1 MTVTREVKLKDFE
14 FWGGAKQFTDLLT
27 AAELTIIESCFDDDT
42 PKSETEIND
51 FIWFSPEVW
60 TEWIGE
66 TEESIL
72 ARGH

>member
-1 MTVTREVKLKDFE
+1 MTVTREVELKNFE

-27 AAELTIIESCFDDDT
+27 PEELTIIENCLNNDT
-42 PKSETEIND
+42 PMTETEIND
-51 FIWFSPEVW
+51 FLWFSPEVW

-72 ARGH
+72 ERGQ

>member
-1 MTVTREVKLKDFE
+1 MTITREIKLKDFE
-14 FWGGAKQFTDLLT
+14 FWSGAKQFADLLT
-27 AAELTIIESCFDDDT
+27 AAELTIIESCLDDGT
-42 PKSETEIND
+42 PMTETEVND
-51 FIWFSPEVW
+51 FIWFSPEIW